1 MTNVMTQ
8 PTIDISPLMA
18 SGRALRVKEEV
29 EIPEGVRRLEDG
41 VQPEEG
47 HVVFR
52 ILHPEKGDDRLTWDP
67 MSLLELQ
74 GAKKLFMD
82 LVKKGLKPFK
92 VGVDGK
98 ATAEAMSR
106 FDPRA
111 GEVMFLATAMIA
123 GG

>member
-1 MTNVMTQ
+1 MTNAMTQ

-18 SGRALRVKEEV
+18 GGRSLNMKEEIM
-29 EIPEGVRRLEDG
+29 IPEGIRRLEDG
-41 VQPEEG
+41 AEPEEG
-47 HVVFR
+47 HFVFR
-52 ILHPEKGDDRLTWDP
+52 ILNPESGDDRLTWNP

-92 VGVDGK
+92 VGMDGK
-98 ATAEAMSR
+98 ATSEAMSQ

-111 GEVMFLATAMIA
+111 GEVMFLATAMVA